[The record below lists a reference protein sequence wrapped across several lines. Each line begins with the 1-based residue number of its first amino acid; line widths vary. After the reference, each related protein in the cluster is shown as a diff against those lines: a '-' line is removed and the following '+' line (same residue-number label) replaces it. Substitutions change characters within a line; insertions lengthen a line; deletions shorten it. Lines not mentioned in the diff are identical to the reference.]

1 MFTNEK
7 VARKRDQT
15 VDAFVSSPSTRRFVV
30 HMCTLSAN
38 PTDKG
43 NPKGKKSFVVT
54 AIWWSLEK
62 NKS

>member
-1 MFTNEK
+1 
-7 VARKRDQT
+7 
-15 VDAFVSSPSTRRFVV
+15 
-30 HMCTLSAN
+30 MCTLSAN

-43 NPKGKKSFVVT
+43 NPNGKKKSFVVVT